1 MVDWV
6 SLIVG
11 IIAVIV
17 AIIAVIL
24 VFVVPKGG
32 GATGTG
38 TIGPTGPTGPRGS
51 GGGTGSG
58 PVVAAYANI
67 QGVAASDTVNHA
79 QQKNFNVNLTGV
91 TSSGITIQG
100 NTATISTQVPVF
112 CSVTVNNG
120 VFPDRTTI
128 DNLNFT
134 TNINV
139 NGTTVQSITNTYN
152 LSTYDFNTFL
162 NETNSWVGLVNPGA
176 TISIVSS
183 ILTSGPGSTGTVTV
197 GVNTYLNILCFY
209 T

>member
-120 VFPDRTTI
+120 IFPDRTTI